1 MRYKKEQ
8 DKAFYMI
15 LDAFKTIKPAEKD
28 AIKAPSVM
36 GNNDNGKKKDI
47 VDVVEEKA

>member
-28 AIKAPSVM
+28 ATKAPSAM
-36 GNNDNGKKKDI
+36 GKQNGQKN
-47 VDVVEEKA
+47 VEEAEIEKA